1 MVVSTNITISPFSCA
16 SGVPLHHYGLSK
28 RCRQSLYANRLNYG
42 ALVFSAKTA
51 IKNLNKH
58 MLTIVTN
65 CEILYSATPL
75 DKEQPDWRIRQPQ
88 VVTQIGQLEPFS
100 PIRALVAGIFRSKR
114 CIRGHGSGA
123 KENAPAVP
131 SYLGHCLAATRSA
144 LSKQTDRALT
154 MLYTFIIAYPCAKK
168 AQLQQLRRVR
178 TISAIANT
186 EQEARAQL
194 SGLPLVF
201 VRQTT
206 TPAKTRLLTP
216 LWGNPVPGSGHPML
230 QGGAA

>member
-1 MVVSTNITISPFSCA
+1 MIIPN
-16 SGVPLHHYGLSK
+16 LHL
-28 RCRQSLYANRLNYG
+28 
-42 ALVFSAKTA
+42 
-51 IKNLNKH
+51 
-58 MLTIVTN
+58 LTIIN
-65 CEILYSATPL
+65 YAILYSATPL
-75 DKEQPDWRIRQPQ
+75 DKEQPCRRIRQPHA
-88 VVTQIGQLEPFS
+88 VTHQRTVRTIYPNTGFCQPVFS
-100 PIRALVAGIFRSKR
+100 Y
-114 CIRGHGSGA
+114 
-123 KENAPAVP
+123 PAVFGGMGREP
-131 SYLGHCLAATRSA
+131 KKTPPLCLPLVWHCLAATRSA
-144 LSKQTDRALT
+144 LHKHQCKALI

-168 AQLQQLRRVR
+168 AQLHQLRRVR

-206 TPAKTRLLTP
+206 TPTKTRLLTP

>member
-1 MVVSTNITISPFSCA
+1 MVVSTNITISPFNCA

-28 RCRQSLYANRLNYG
+28 RCRQSLYENRLNYG

-51 IKNLNKH
+51 KKNSNKQ

-75 DKEQPDWRIRQPQ
+75 SKEQPDWRIKQPQ

-131 SYLGHCLAATRSA
+131 SYLGHCFAATRSA
-144 LSKQTDRALT
+144 LSKLTDRALT
-154 MLYTFIIAYPCAKK
+154 MLYTFIIAYRDQK
-168 AQLQQLRRVR
+168 L
-178 TISAIANT
+178 
-186 EQEARAQL
+186 AQL
-194 SGLPLVF
+194 SRIRTVSAVAPNETKARDQLQGLPLVF
-201 VRQTT
+201 IRC
-206 TPAKTRLLTP
+206 TPTK
-216 LWGNPVPGSGHPML
+216 GV
-230 QGGAA
+230 AA